1 MANLETANNFAYHV
15 GRRVGPYKLEGLLG
29 RGAMAEVY
37 KSTHPNLNRDVA
49 VKILHPFH
57 TQVPGFIQRFRH
69 EAQAAASL
77 HHSNIVQVYDFS
89 VSEDGLYYM
98 VMQYINGLS
107 LEEYITLEKKPL
119 SLTKTFHFFRQIA
132 NGLSF
137 AHQLDTIHRDVKPAN
152 IMLDTR
158 ENAYLSDFGLAKII
172 GVTMQT
178 QSGLGP
184 GTPDYMAPEQVEGK
198 NLSAAADIYAM
209 GVILYRMLTKNLPYS
224 SESWITTIK
233 QKTSEP
239 PIPPR
244 DFVPTIPWSV
254 ENIILQALERDP
266 ADRFPDVAS
275 MLAALETAV
284 ADELGEVPG
293 LTRAG
298 MMGVVPLPG
307 VTIENYK
314 IKREFT
320 RDSAKI
326 YQRYL
331 AHNVALDSLAVL
343 NVLKTPADDESSFMK
358 DFHSRMDAVTLID
371 HTGIAAITRVDVTKD
386 NQPYI
391 AYEYVPGNSLELEI
405 AAWKR
410 QESFPKPVESLTLI
424 KGIAEALKV
433 AHEANIIHNDL
444 RPENIVLNEG
454 QIPVIVGLEIPVA
467 PDYLTISRNSNTV
480 DYASPEQLN
489 GGTLLPSSNI
499 YSLGIMLYHLLAG
512 ERPRIPLSWDWSDE
526 DLPRGVP
533 LDHAVDGL
541 TPDTYKLV
549 ECCIQELPE
558 SRYPNLPAMLA
569 DLELAIKAEEKN
581 KWSPPVVTPE
591 GEMDQTVRGRRL
603 WLAAV
608 PVALLLLIPLFF
620 VVRDQVFGANAAV
633 ITPTSESTTQSTE
646 PTTIVVSVPE
656 NPTESPTPLFA
667 GQRVQTGEPH
677 AGATLSTENEVT
689 FRWQW
694 PHPLEAGQSFAVYL
708 LEAGEEMLLGTVSEP
723 NENGRYRLT
732 DQVTTPGIF
741 NWQVRLEDSAT
752 QEVLAQS
759 PQIGILFQDPTS
771 VPTPTATIRP
781 SRTPT
786 GTAVTTECIPPEGW
800 VEYTVQ
806 PGDTLFNI
814 ALATG
819 STVEEVRQANC
830 MESNVLSVGALWVA
844 QLPPTA
850 TPTPTD
856 TPPPTVTEPPFRP
869 QPQRTNTP
877 APPTSEPTATI
888 PPPPSS
894 TPEPSATT
902 EPDSSPEPDT

>member
-77 HHSNIVQVYDFS
+77 HHSSIVQVYDFS
-89 VSEDGLYYM
+89 VSDDGLYYM

-107 LEEYITLEKKPL
+107 LEEYLTLEKNPL
-119 SLTKTFHFFRQIA
+119 SLTKAFHFFRQIA
-132 NGLSF
+132 GGLSF
-137 AHQLDTIHRDVKPAN
+137 AHQLDTVHRDVKPAN

-198 NLSAAADIYAM
+198 NISAAADIYAM
-209 GVILYRMLTKNLPYS
+209 GVVLYRMLTKNLPYS
-224 SESWITTIK
+224 SDSWITTIK

-244 DFVPTIPWSV
+244 DFVPTMPWAIEDV
-254 ENIILQALERDP
+254 ILRALERDP
-266 ADRFPDVAS
+266 ADRFPDIAT

-293 LTRAG
+293 ITRTG

-331 AHNVALDSLAVL
+331 AHNVALDSMAVL
-343 NVLKTPADDESSFMK
+343 NVLKTPADEESSFMK
-358 DFHSRMDAVTLID
+358 DFHTRMDAVTLID
-371 HTGIAAITRVDVTKD
+371 HPGIAAITRVDVTKD

-405 AAWKR
+405 ANWKR

-424 KGIAEALKV
+424 KGVAEALQA
-433 AHEANIIHNDL
+433 AHEAQIIHKDL
-444 RPENIVLNEG
+444 RPENIVLNDEKE
-454 QIPVIVGLEIPVA
+454 PVVVGLEIPVA
-467 PDYLTISRNSNTV
+467 PDYLTINRNSNTV
-480 DYASPEQLN
+480 DYAPPEQLN
-489 GGTLLPSSNI
+489 GETLLPASNI

-533 LDHAVDGL
+533 LDHAVEGL
-541 TPDTYKLV
+541 TPETYRLV

-558 SRYPNLPAMLA
+558 DRYTDLPMMLA
-569 DLELAIKAEEKN
+569 NLQLAITAEEKN
-581 KWSPPVVTPE
+581 KWVPPVPAAD
-591 GEMDQTVRGRRL
+591 GEVVKPVRDRRL
-603 WLAAV
+603 WYAAV
-608 PVALLLLIPLFF
+608 PVALLLLIPLFML
-620 VVRDQVFGANAAV
+620 VRNQVFGADV
-633 ITPTSESTTQSTE
+633 VLTETPASTVFE
-646 PTTIVVSVPE
+646 PSPISVVAE
-656 NPTESPTPLFA
+656 NPTETPTPLFA
-667 GQRVQTGEPH
+667 GERIETGEPE
-677 AGATLSTENEVT
+677 AGTSLLTSEEVT
-689 FRWQW
+689 FQW
-694 PHPLEAGQSFAVYL
+694 EWPYPLESDQRFAVYL
-708 LEAGEEMLLGTVSEP
+708 LKAGDEMLLGRVSEP
-723 NENGRYRLT
+723 NEDGRYHLT
-732 DQVTTPGIF
+732 DTITTPDIF
-741 NWQVRLEDSAT
+741 NWQVRLEDSET
-752 QEVLAQS
+752 GNVLAS
-759 PQIGILFQDPTS
+759 SLQIGILFRD
-771 VPTPTATIRP
+771 PTATP
-781 SRTPT
+781 SPTLTATPT
-786 GTAVTTECIPPEGW
+786 GTATGTAEIVGCIPPDGW
-800 VEYTVQ
+800 VEYFVQ
-806 PGDTLFNI
+806 TGDTLFNL

-819 STVEEVRQANC
+819 STVEEIRQANC
-830 MESNVLSVGALWVA
+830 LEDNVLSVNSGLWLA
-844 QLPPTA
+844 QFPP
-850 TPTPTD
+850 TPTPTPTN
-856 TPPPTVTEPPFRP
+856 TPVPTNTQSPSRP
-869 QPQRTNTP
+869 QPRQTNTP
-877 APPTSEPTATI
+877 GPEPTSTI
-888 PPPPSS
+888 PPPPTVPGSD
-894 TPEPSATT
+894 SAT
-902 EPDSSPEPDT
+902 PSS